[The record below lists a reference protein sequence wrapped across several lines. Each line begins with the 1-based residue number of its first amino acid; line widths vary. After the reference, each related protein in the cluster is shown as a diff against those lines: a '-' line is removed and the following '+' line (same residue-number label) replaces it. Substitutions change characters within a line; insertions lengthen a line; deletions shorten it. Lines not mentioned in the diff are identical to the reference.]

1 MEAFIALESLL
12 EYFVFSTA
20 DTQQHED
27 DLIAHSKVSKGEA
40 LASKGKYSPKFYASI
55 HPATF
60 TFIIFLFFFYLTV
73 ISHGC
78 IVLFFCPQYLTN
90 IISPYACCRY
100 SQPVARFPTEALVL
114 VLVLVL
120 VDALVLA
127 PVEVLVEG
135 LVEVL
140 SPQK

>member
-40 LASKGKYSPKFYASI
+40 LASKGKYSPKFYATI

-60 TFIIFLFFFYLTV
+60 SFIFFFVFCLF
-73 ISHGC
+73 ISLSSL
-78 IVLFFCPQYLTN
+78 IVLFICPQYLAN
-90 IISPYACCRY
+90 VISSYTCCRY

>member
-60 TFIIFLFFFYLTV
+60 SFIIFFFF
-73 ISHGC
+73 C
-78 IVLFFCPQYLTN
+78 LF
-90 IISPYACCRY
+90 ISPSSVMVVSYCSSVPNILPMSSHPTHVAGIP
-100 SQPVARFPTEALVL
+100 SQWRGSLRRL
-114 VLVLVL
+114 
-120 VDALVLA
+120 
-127 PVEVLVEG
+127 
-135 LVEVL
+135 
-140 SPQK
+140 